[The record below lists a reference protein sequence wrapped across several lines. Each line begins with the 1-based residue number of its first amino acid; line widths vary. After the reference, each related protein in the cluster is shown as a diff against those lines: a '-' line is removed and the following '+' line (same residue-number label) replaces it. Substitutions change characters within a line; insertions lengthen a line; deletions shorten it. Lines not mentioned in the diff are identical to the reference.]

1 MGLHQEH
8 EKSHSLTTFLTC
20 TFLISELCLKVVNKQ
35 EDISGAIIYKLSAVS
50 KVLAWNNSDGH
61 LAKVISL
68 LSDIP

>member
-8 EKSHSLTTFLTC
+8 EKTTFLTC

-50 KVLAWNNSDGH
+50 KVLA
-61 LAKVISL
+61 
-68 LSDIP
+68 